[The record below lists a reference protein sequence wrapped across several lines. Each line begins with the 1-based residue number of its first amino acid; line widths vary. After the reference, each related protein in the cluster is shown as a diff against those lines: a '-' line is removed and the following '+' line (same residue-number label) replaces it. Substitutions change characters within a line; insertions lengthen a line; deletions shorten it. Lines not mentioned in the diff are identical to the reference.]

1 MSDAAFS
8 ATSMA
13 QSARSVGAEKLPRAC
28 PWHLP
33 LSQQQTLRRTSQ
45 PVTVKVCTLGPSRP
59 KDSKSHP
66 CLCGECNS
74 PTPSCPA
81 LSNGYLED
89 LGRFLGNIQSRLLES
104 ESQMQ
109 LQWTGLPG
117 CHFNP
122 SQSSQPG
129 NQLSQESFRDNSDR
143 KHFSKIHRKVTAS
156 RAGCSALLRA

>member
-13 QSARSVGAEKLPRAC
+13 QSARSVGAEKLPGAC

-66 CLCGECNS
+66 CLYGECNS
-74 PTPSCPA
+74 PTPTPSCPA
-81 LSNGYLED
+81 LSNGCLED
-89 LGRFLGNIQSRLLES
+89 PGQSWEI
-104 ESQMQ
+104 
-109 LQWTGLPG
+109 
-117 CHFNP
+117 FNHV
-122 SQSSQPG
+122 
-129 NQLSQESFRDNSDR
+129 F
-143 KHFSKIHRKVTAS
+143 
-156 RAGCSALLRA
+156 

>member
-1 MSDAAFS
+1 MSDATFS
-8 ATSMA
+8 VTLMA
-13 QSARSVGAEKLPRAC
+13 QSARSVGAEKLPGAC

-59 KDSKSHP
+59 KDSKSHS
-66 CLCGECNS
+66 CLCEECNS

-89 LGRFLGNIQSRLLES
+89 LGRFLGNIQSHLLES
-104 ESQMQ
+104 ESQIH

-117 CHFNP
+117 CCFNP

-129 NQLSQESFRDNSDR
+129 NQLSQESFRDNSDKKKKKNIFQKYIER
-143 KHFSKIHRKVTAS
+143 
-156 RAGCSALLRA
+156 